1 MKKTVIYFLRHGEVH
16 NPKKIL
22 YGRLPRFPLSVAGEE
37 MIHKSTRE
45 LKGTGITCIYAS
57 PMLRTKQSA
66 AIVAKSLGI
75 KPKISHLINE
85 VDLIFAGIDT
95 QMFKKFHQDK
105 LYSKDNI
112 ARGQESIEAIAKRM
126 LKFLSIIKK
135 RHKGE
140 KILVVSHG
148 DPITILKA
156 KMLGINFT
164 PEYKKTNYLKT
175 GEYLTLSF
183 IGEKYTWQ

>member
-22 YGRLPRFPLSVAGEE
+22 YGRLARFPLSVAGEQ
-37 MIHKSTRE
+37 MIYKATRE
-45 LKGTGITCIYAS
+45 LKGTGISCIYAS

-66 AIVAKSLGI
+66 GIVAKSLDI

-85 VDLIFAGIDT
+85 VDLIFAGMDT
-95 QMFKKFHQDK
+95 QAFKKFHQDK
-105 LYSKDNI
+105 LYTKENI
-112 ARGQESIEAIAKRM
+112 VRGQESIEAIVKRM

-164 PEYKKTNYLKT
+164 PEYKKANYLKT